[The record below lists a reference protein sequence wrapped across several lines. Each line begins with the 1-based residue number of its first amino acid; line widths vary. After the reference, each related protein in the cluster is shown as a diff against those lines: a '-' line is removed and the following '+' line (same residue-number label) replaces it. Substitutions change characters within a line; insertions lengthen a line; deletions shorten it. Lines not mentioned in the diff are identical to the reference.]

1 MSETVPVTEYPCPHC
16 ESMASAET
24 GCPDCGR
31 GPDPDAIE
39 VVRLDAEIIELRT
52 RLQAIRAEAAG
63 VETQLRN
70 ASTQRDAAAFRV
82 RSALEPVAPVLAPPA
97 WFTGTGTT
105 PPPPPPT
112 IPAPPRLPSE
122 PAPERRLTTLTAQN
136 VLFALG
142 GLLLVVAA
150 AVFTAVAWAQVGV
163 AGRALILAAAT
174 AAVLAVPPF
183 AQRRGLT
190 GAAETLAA
198 VGLLMILMDGY
209 AAWAVD
215 LLGVTNLAAQV
226 YAAAVCAVT
235 AVIALGYGRL
245 VGLPGPRIAALLIAQ
260 PVLPLIAAGADAD
273 TTGWSLALTG
283 VTALNLVILHR
294 GRFAPVGTGLLA
306 YACGSIAAFCSAIV
320 ALGGVRDAGTPGQ
333 AAVAGCA
340 LILIAAVLTAG
351 TVLAANREAQM
362 YAAAGLT
369 VAIGVA
375 AGGVVVLLNPG
386 TPTLRLAVLALII
399 TVPAA
404 VARVRLPEPVG
415 RGPWFGALG
424 LAAVPALAVAAAALT
439 AARSSLEAARPVL
452 DAPLGWVV
460 TGSTWDLPVAAVAV
474 VLAYGILLPGRH
486 RADLALTALLAVALL
501 VPAAFRLPWWTA
513 AGLGVIVT
521 AVAVALATRAT
532 SVRRLGFR
540 LGVSAV
546 ATAQALATGLGD
558 PGVAAGVC
566 AAITLIGVTAATLVR
581 SGPRH
586 GDAGVAA
593 ATAGLLA
600 GPAAVWLGLLAA
612 DTSGTV
618 RVRAL
623 FLVTLLL
630 CAAAHRLAWYV
641 PQVTG
646 VALLIA
652 GGTPLWAL
660 AGSDPGALYVAGA
673 LLLVAV
679 LRRPYALVAGVMLV
693 IGLLGW
699 TGPDLAVVLI
709 EPFDGPVTG
718 AVGWS
723 APVAVLITA
732 VAAAVATRD
741 PATMTTIAANKAH
754 KPGSAI
760 ATVAR
765 LGPVT
770 AALLVASPLVALA
783 VPLTLAAAGA
793 PWPVVPLATLVTGLA
808 GLAALTVTAATPPGF
823 LIPFGVLAIVG
834 LTGSTHRPGA
844 TLTAF
849 ALVTVAGAVIG
860 TAARDEPARITGWLA
875 ATLSTV
881 VVAYTAA
888 DLAALDAGGTALAVL
903 AAAAAA
909 AVLDWFLAAR
919 RPREA
924 LAAAAVAHGTAL
936 IALLISGSTGRAA
949 LIATLWS
956 VVLAVRALRPG
967 EPAAIRNQH
976 VIAAAGSALLG
987 WWLFLTAQQV
997 TTAEVYTAPAAV
1009 LALGAGWFVRRGR
1022 PELPSWAAYGPALG
1036 AAFLPTLAVIAGSSP
1051 DDPQYLRR
1059 LLLGVAALA
1068 VLVAGA
1074 LARLQAPVVSGG
1086 VVLALVALHELAQVW
1101 DLVPRW
1107 VPLALGG
1114 LVLVG
1119 VATTLEQRRR
1129 DLARLREAVSRLG

>member
-1 MSETVPVTEYPCPHC
+1 MTEYPCPHC

-52 RLQAIRAEAAG
+52 RLQTIRAEAAG

-260 PVLPLIAAGADAD
+260 PVLPLLAAGADAD

-294 GRFAPVGTGLLA
+294 GRFAPAGTGLLA
-306 YACGSIAAFCSAIV
+306 YACGSIAAFCSVIV
-320 ALGGVRDAGTPGQ
+320 ALGGLRDAGTPGR
-333 AAVAGCA
+333 AAVAGGA
-340 LILIAAVLTAG
+340 LVLVAAVLTAG
-351 TVLAANREAQM
+351 TVLAAHREAQM

-375 AGGVVVLLNPG
+375 AGGVVFRLDPG
-386 TPTLRLAVLALII
+386 TPTLRFAVLALVIA
-399 TVPAA
+399 VPAA

-415 RGPWFGALG
+415 RGPWGGALA
-424 LAAVPALAVAAAALT
+424 LAGVPALTVATAALI

-474 VLAYGILLPGRH
+474 VLAYGILLPARL
-486 RADLALTALLAVALL
+486 RADLALTALLVLALL

-513 AGLGVIVT
+513 ALLGVLVT
-521 AVAVALATRAT
+521 AGAVALATRAT
-532 SVRRLGFR
+532 TVRRLGLR

-546 ATAQALATGLGD
+546 ATAHALATGLGD

-566 AAITLIGVTAATLVR
+566 AAITLIGVTAATLVH

-586 GDAGVAA
+586 GDVGVAA

-623 FLVTLLL
+623 FLVTVLL

-646 VALLIA
+646 VALLLA
-652 GGTPLWAL
+652 AGTPLWAL

-679 LRRPYALVAGVMLV
+679 LRKPYALVAGVVLV

-699 TGPDLAVVLI
+699 TGPDLAAVLI
-709 EPFDGPVTG
+709 EPWDGPVTG
-718 AVGWS
+718 SVDWS
-723 APVAVLITA
+723 TPVAVLITA
-732 VAAAVATRD
+732 VAAAVAVR
-741 PATMTTIAANKAH
+741 I
-754 KPGSAI
+754 
-760 ATVAR
+760 
-765 LGPVT
+765 T
-770 AALLVASPLVALA
+770 AVNGALLVASPLVALA

-793 PWPVVPLATLVTGLA
+793 PWPVGPLATLIVGLTGLA
-808 GLAALTVTAATPPGF
+808 TLTLAPATPPGF

-834 LTGSTHRPGA
+834 LAGATHRPGPM
-844 TLTAF
+844 LTAF
-849 ALVTVAGAVIG
+849 ALVAVAGAVIG

-903 AAAAAA
+903 AAAAVA

-936 IALLISGSTGRAA
+936 IALLISGSTGWAA

-997 TTAEVYTAPAAV
+997 TTAEVYTGPAAV

-1051 DDPQYLRR
+1051 DDPQYPRR